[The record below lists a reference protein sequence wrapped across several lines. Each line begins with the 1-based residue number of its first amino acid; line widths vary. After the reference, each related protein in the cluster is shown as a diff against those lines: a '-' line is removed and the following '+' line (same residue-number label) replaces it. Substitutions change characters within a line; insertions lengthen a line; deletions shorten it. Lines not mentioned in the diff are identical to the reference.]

1 MTASDAPAALF
12 QFQGARRGHGRET
25 VFAALDLTLRR
36 GETVALLGPSGS
48 GKSTLFNALRRQQD
62 ALCAWCP
69 QEQALVPMLSVFHN
83 IYMGGLHRFGT
94 WRNLRAL
101 VRPTAAQR
109 DSVATVAENLGLAE
123 KLFTSV
129 DRLSGGQAQRTAL
142 GRALFTQRPV
152 LLADEPVSNL
162 DEHQGQTLL
171 TDTLRRHA
179 SAVVAMHDRALAL
192 ACCERVSGLRHGETV
207 LDAPAASLTLADL
220 DTLYLP

>member
-1 MTASDAPAALF
+1 VNASEAPAPLF
-12 QFQGARRGHGRET
+12 HFRGARLGHGRET
-25 VFAALDLTLRR
+25 VFGALDLSIRR

-48 GKSTLFNALRRQQD
+48 GKSTLLAALRRQQET
-62 ALCAWCP
+62 LCAWCP
-69 QEQALVPMLSVFHN
+69 QQQALVPMLSVFHN

-109 DSVATVAENLGLAE
+109 DSVAEVAESLGLSE

-142 GRALFTQRPV
+142 GRALFTERPV

-162 DEHQGQTLL
+162 DEHQGLALL
-171 TDTLRRHA
+171 GDTLRRHD

-192 ACCERVSGLRHGETV
+192 ACFERVIGLRQGETV

>member
-12 QFQGARRGHGRET
+12 QFQGARLGHGRET

-48 GKSTLFNALRRQQD
+48 GKSTLLAALRRQQET
-62 ALCAWCP
+62 LCAWCP

-171 TDTLRRHA
+171 RCCWPTNRCPTWMNTRARPCSRTLCAATTAPWSPCTTARWRWPA
-179 SAVVAMHDRALAL
+179 S
-192 ACCERVSGLRHGETV
+192 SG
-207 LDAPAASLTLADL
+207 
-220 DTLYLP
+220 